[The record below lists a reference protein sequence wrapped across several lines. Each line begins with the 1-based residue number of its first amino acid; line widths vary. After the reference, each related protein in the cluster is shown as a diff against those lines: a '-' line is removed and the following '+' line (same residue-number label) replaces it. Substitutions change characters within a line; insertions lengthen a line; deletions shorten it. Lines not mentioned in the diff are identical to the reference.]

1 MTALTGEIQTYLDAL
16 GTEDGSEEMLAA
28 MRLVGT
34 NFTMQEF
41 TSAGI
46 HERFLE
52 FRRGGVEMMVI
63 DGILETIFF
72 QLPAPSSQL
81 AESEEE
87 AAYPRPGA
95 LIPGLHHGMSRQ
107 AAIEQLGPPLRDE
120 PGYLRFAIGDA
131 FAVLHLQEGGV
142 AQLTLQLEAP
152 GADAPPVGEE
162 PSSAAAP
169 APLTGEITRFIEIV
183 GSREGVRASAEI
195 IADFGPHIDS
205 HPLEDEHGSGV
216 FVALTDGGVDL
227 QYRNDTVEGALI
239 HTSDRERTPY
249 PRLGA
254 LVEGL
259 AFPATRVDV
268 RDALGAAETPRA
280 DIDLYHAQGR
290 HVLFSYTSDE
300 LTTISIVVVPA
311 LREVVTR
318 MNEH

>member
-1 MTALTGEIQTYLDAL
+1 MHALTGEIQTYLDAL

-34 NFTMQEF
+34 EFSMLEF
-41 TSAGI
+41 TSAGM

-72 QLPAPSSQL
+72 QL

-87 AAYPRPGA
+87 AAYPRPDA
-95 LIPGLHHGMSRQ
+95 LIPGLHRGMPRQ
-107 AAIEQLGPPLRDE
+107 AAIEQLGTPLRDE

-131 FAVLHLQEGGV
+131 FAILHLQEGGV
-142 AQLTLQLEAP
+142 EQVTLQAAVSGAGEGAP
-152 GADAPPVGEE
+152 SEE
-162 PSSAAAP
+162 PSAGEGTSTTAVP
-169 APLTGEITRFIEIV
+169 EAPLTGEITRFIEVV

-195 IADFGPHIDS
+195 IADFGPRIDS

-290 HVLFSYTSDE
+290 RVLFNYTGDE
-300 LTTISIVVVPA
+300 LTTISIVHLPA
-311 LREVVTR
+311 R
-318 MNEH
+318 

>member
-1 MTALTGEIQTYLDAL
+1 MHALTGEIQTYLDAL

-34 NFTMQEF
+34 EFSMQEF
-41 TSAGI
+41 TSAGM

-72 QLPAPSSQL
+72 QL

-162 PSSAAAP
+162 PLSAAAP

-195 IADFGPHIDS
+195 IADFGPRIDS
-205 HPLEDEHGSGV
+205 HPLEDERGSGV
-216 FVALTDGGVDL
+216 FVALPDGGVDL
-227 QYRNDTVEGALI
+227 QYRNDTVIGALI

-249 PRLGA
+249 PRLDA

-259 AFPATRVDV
+259 TFPATRTDV
-268 RDALGAAETPRA
+268 RVALGGAGTPRE
-280 DIDLYHAQGR
+280 DIDLYDAQGR

-311 LREVVTR
+311 LREVVAR